1 MSATEAKMA
10 VDYGADAI
18 GLVGRMPSGP
28 GIIPDPLIRQIAS
41 TVPPP
46 VATFLLTSETDAG
59 EIIRHHEQTLT
70 STIQLV
76 DRVDAGIYDVIR
88 QTLPAVKLVQVIHV
102 LNERSVDHALE
113 VSGSVDAILLDSGN
127 PALKTKEL
135 GGTGRTHNWQI
146 SRKICEQV
154 SRPVFLAGG
163 ITAANARE
171 ALEAVEPFGLD
182 LCSGVRTEGILDER
196 KLELFFRA
204 LTNY

>member
-196 KLELFFRA
+196 KLELFFQEV
-204 LTNY
+204 TVY

>member
-18 GLVGRMPSGP
+18 GLVGKMPSGP
-28 GIIPDPLIRQIAS
+28 GIIPDPLIRHIAS

-59 EIIRHHEQTLT
+59 EIIRHHERTLT

-102 LNERSVDHALE
+102 LNERSVDHALA

-135 GGTGRTHNWQI
+135 GGTGRTHNWRL

-182 LCSGVRTEGILDER
+182 LCSGIRTKGRLDRR
-196 KLELFFRA
+196 KLDLFFQEV
-204 LTNY
+204 TVY